1 MQIHKQLATRNN
13 CYLRNQVELA
23 KSPANRDSR
32 YARYYQGPRGVMIH
46 STGANNPNLRRYVQ
60 PDDGILGVNPNDN
73 DWNRPGLDVAVHAFI
88 GLTQT
93 GDVAAYQILPWEYR
107 AWHCGG
113 GANDTHVSFE
123 ICEDALHDRAYLDRT
138 YQVAMELTAE
148 LCRKFGLD
156 PLAPGVV
163 IDHAE
168 GARLGI
174 ASNHADTGHWWGR
187 FGVTMDDFRTGVARL
202 LQEAAKP
209 LYRVRRT
216 WADKDSQI
224 GAFADVE
231 KAKAACPVGYSVF
244 DHTGKEIYINTGKDE
259 LEMQISKEELQKMI
273 NDAANK
279 AAKEAVEA
287 AVGKHYKRLGDVAE
301 PSYRPMLDKLA
312 AKGYLRGRSGTGAD
326 MVIDMYESD
335 IRAQV
340 IAGRAL
346 EAAGLLD

>member
-13 CYLRNQVELA
+13 CYLRNQAELA
-23 KSPANRDSR
+23 KSPGSRDGR

-60 PDDGILGVNPNDN
+60 PDDGTLGVNPNGN
-73 DWNRPGLDVAVHAFI
+73 DWNRPELDVAVHAFI
-88 GLTQT
+88 GLTKA

-113 GANDTHVSFE
+113 EANNTHLSFE
-123 ICEDALHDRAYLDRT
+123 ICEDDLGDRDYFWSVYWEA
-138 YQVAMELTAE
+138 VALTAE
-148 LCRKFGLD
+148 LCRKFGLN
-156 PLAPGVV
+156 PLDPGVV
-163 IDHAE
+163 ISHAE
-168 GARLGI
+168 GARMGI
-174 ASNHADTGHWWGR
+174 ASNHADVGHWWSR
-187 FGVTMDDFRTGVARL
+187 FGVTMDDFREDVSDEMNASAR
-202 LQEAAKP
+202 P

-224 GAFADVE
+224 GAFADLA
-231 KAKAACPVGYSVF
+231 KAKAACPIGYSVY
-244 DHTGKEIYINTGKDE
+244 DKNGNALYTNRKDE
-259 LEMQISKEELQKMI
+259 LDMQISKEDLQKMI
-273 NDAANK
+273 NDAATK

-287 AVGKHYKRLGDVAE
+287 AVGKHYKRLGDVSE

-312 AKGYLRGRSGTGAD
+312 AKGYLKGRSGTGAD